1 MDIVAGRLKE
11 LRDSVGFS
19 QAKVA
24 ELVGT
29 TQASINRYE
38 KGQSEPPLKTLLWYA
53 DTFDVSMDYIFGRTD
68 QKQGTTYKAEPK
80 VIEALTQTSN
90 EVRQFVNMCFDP
102 KSPMSNKLKEVLMEM
117 LEEGRK

>member
-1 MDIVAGRLKE
+1 MDIVAGKLKE

-80 VIEALTQTSN
+80 VIEALTQTSD

-102 KSPMSNKLKEVLMEM
+102 KSPVSSKLKDMLAQM

>member
-80 VIEALTQTSN
+80 VIEALTQTSD

-102 KSPMSNKLKEVLMEM
+102 KSPMNDRLKKAIIEM
-117 LEEGRK
+117 LEGVKE

>member
-1 MDIVAGRLKE
+1 MGIVDGRLKE

-24 ELVGT
+24 ELAGT

-53 DTFDVSMDYIFGRTD
+53 DFFDVSLDYIFRRTD
-68 QKQGTTYKAEPK
+68 KPQGTTYNAEPK
-80 VIEALTQTSN
+80 VIEALTQTSD
-90 EVRQFVNMCFDP
+90 EVKQFVNMCFDP
-102 KSPMSNKLKEVLMEM
+102 KSPMSSKLKEVLMEM

>member
-38 KGQSEPPLKTLLWYA
+38 KGPP
-53 DTFDVSMDYIFGRTD
+53 SR
-68 QKQGTTYKAEPK
+68 
-80 VIEALTQTSN
+80 
-90 EVRQFVNMCFDP
+90 R
-102 KSPMSNKLKEVLMEM
+102 
-117 LEEGRK
+117 